1 MTERSSAESNEPSIL
16 NLEGEEFS
24 LSFDTPELNLSFD
37 IEELKGQRE
46 RRNVDE
52 NVKKEKIISEADL
65 EALKSRIEE
74 RIERGEGYTKEQQGR
89 QESKNTKVMEV
100 SENGP
105 NCTRPL
111 PLLP

>member
-1 MTERSSAESNEPSIL
+1 MTERSSAESNEPSLL

-52 NVKKEKIISEADL
+52 NIKKEKIISEA
-65 EALKSRIEE
+65 ESRKESRAWRVKWIKSLQDSQ
-74 RIERGEGYTKEQQGR
+74 QQGR
-89 QESKNTKVMEV
+89 RVY
-100 SENGP
+100 
-105 NCTRPL
+105 
-111 PLLP
+111 

>member
-1 MTERSSAESNEPSIL
+1 MTERSSAESNEPSLL

-52 NVKKEKIISEADL
+52 NIKKEKIISEADL
-65 EALKSRIEE
+65 EALKSRIKE
-74 RIERGEGYTKEQQGR
+74 RIESLKG
-89 QESKNTKVMEV
+89 KVD
-100 SENGP
+100 
-105 NCTRPL
+105 
-111 PLLP
+111 

>member
-1 MTERSSAESNEPSIL
+1 MTERSSAESNDPSLL

-52 NVKKEKIISEADL
+52 NGQKGKGYL
-65 EALKSRIEE
+65 GSRFGGTEIQNQGKNREP
-74 RIERGEGYTKEQQGR
+74 EG
-89 QESKNTKVMEV
+89 
-100 SENGP
+100 
-105 NCTRPL
+105 
-111 PLLP
+111 